1 MAYLTIELKTN
12 NEGGTAAEVLYSG
25 IDIRVAE
32 QKYYQACA
40 VAATSG
46 RPIHACVIIDSYGTV
61 MMQRS
66 FVAEAAVGP
75 ETQGES

>member
-25 IDIRVAE
+25 IDLKVAE
-32 QKYYQACA
+32 QKYYQTLA

-46 RPIHACVIIDSYGTV
+46 RPRHACVILDSDGMT
-61 MMQRS
+61 MAQRS
-66 FVAEAAVGP
+66 YVTEQKP
-75 ETQGES
+75 ITE